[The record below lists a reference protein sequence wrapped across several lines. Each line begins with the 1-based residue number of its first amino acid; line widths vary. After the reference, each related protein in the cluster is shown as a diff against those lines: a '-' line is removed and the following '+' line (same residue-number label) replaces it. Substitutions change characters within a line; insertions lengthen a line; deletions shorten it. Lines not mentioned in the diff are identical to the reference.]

1 MRKNSD
7 LCTYK
12 RLFALYLQ
20 TRAQTLNNT
29 TMYITKENRKKF
41 LAKHNFEALVAN
53 IAKRKDERIKEI
65 LEDKR
70 SQLSTLKAAYDK
82 ARKDYQACI
91 ADIVL
96 KDSYISDERGRVV
109 KKAVLAI
116 CAEIKRGWN
125 DTKGF
130 IFWFNANNK
139 DGFESLIDTPARLY
153 SVADSLLEE
162 YTSAKLGKKK
172 NTKYV
177 SDDDIIKAYSY
188 KVSLVISVPAARNRK
203 IRNFTKLLPTLGSDV
218 VNRFIRLYLK
228 DCF

>member
-1 MRKNSD
+1 
-7 LCTYK
+7 
-12 RLFALYLQ
+12 
-20 TRAQTLNNT
+20 
-29 TMYITKENRKKF
+29 MYITKENRKKF
-41 LAKHNFEALVAN
+41 LAKHNFETLVAN

-65 LEDKR
+65 LEDK
-70 SQLSTLKAAYDK
+70 SSKLSTLKAAYDK
-82 ARKDYQACI
+82 ARKEYQACI

-116 CAEIKRGWN
+116 CAEIRRGWN

-130 IFWFNANNK
+130 IFWFNTNNK
-139 DGFESLIDTPARLY
+139 DGFKSLIDTPARLY

-162 YTSAKLGKKK
+162 YTLAKLGKKK
-172 NTKYV
+172 GARYTEV
-177 SDDDIIKAYSY
+177 SNEDIIKAYSY

-203 IRNFTKLLPTLGSDV
+203 VRNFTKLLPTLETGV

>member
-1 MRKNSD
+1 
-7 LCTYK
+7 
-12 RLFALYLQ
+12 
-20 TRAQTLNNT
+20 
-29 TMYITKENRKKF
+29 MYITKENRKKF

-53 IAKRKDERIKEI
+53 IAKRKDERIREI
-65 LEDKR
+65 LEDKS
-70 SQLSTLKAAYDK
+70 SQLSTLKSAYDK

-116 CAEIKRGWN
+116 CAEIRRGWN

-130 IFWFNANNK
+130 IFWFNTNNK
-139 DGFESLIDTPARLY
+139 DGFKSLIDTPARLY

-162 YTSAKLGKKK
+162 YTLAKLGKKK
-172 NTKYV
+172 GTRYTEV
-177 SDDDIIKAYSY
+177 SNEDIIKAYSY

-203 IRNFTKLLPTLGSDV
+203 VRNFTKLLPTLETGV

>member
-1 MRKNSD
+1 
-7 LCTYK
+7 
-12 RLFALYLQ
+12 
-20 TRAQTLNNT
+20 
-29 TMYITKENRKKF
+29 MYITKENRKKF

-65 LEDKR
+65 LEDKS
-70 SQLSTLKAAYDK
+70 SQLSVLKAAYDK

-91 ADIVL
+91 SDIVL

-116 CAEIKRGWN
+116 CAEIKRGWK

-130 IFWFNANNK
+130 IFWFNTNNK
-139 DGFESLIDTPARLY
+139 DGFKSLIDTPARLY

-162 YTSAKLGKKK
+162 YTLAKLGKKK
-172 NTKYV
+172 GARYTEV
-177 SDDDIIKAYSY
+177 SNEDIIKAYSY
-188 KVSLVISVPAARNRK
+188 KVSLVISIPAARNRK
-203 IRNFTKLLPTLGSDV
+203 IRNFTKLLPTLETGV

>member
-1 MRKNSD
+1 
-7 LCTYK
+7 
-12 RLFALYLQ
+12 
-20 TRAQTLNNT
+20 
-29 TMYITKENRKKF
+29 MYITKENRKNF
-41 LAKHNFEALVAN
+41 LAKHNFDTLVSN

-65 LEDKR
+65 LEDKK
-70 SQLSTLKAAYDK
+70 SELSTLKSSYDK
-82 ARKDYQACI
+82 ARKEYQACV

-96 KDSYISDERGRVV
+96 KDKYISDERGRIV

-116 CAEIKRGWN
+116 CKETKRGWT

-139 DGFESLIDTPARLY
+139 DGFKSLIDTPARLY

-162 YTSAKLGKKK
+162 YTTTKLGKKK

-177 SDDDIIKAYSY
+177 DNDQIIKAYSY
-188 KVSLVISVPAARNRK
+188 KVSLVVSVPAARNRK
-203 IRNFTKLLPTLGSDV
+203 IRNFTKLLPTLSSDV
-218 VNRFIRLYLK
+218 INRFIKLYLK

>member
-1 MRKNSD
+1 
-7 LCTYK
+7 
-12 RLFALYLQ
+12 
-20 TRAQTLNNT
+20 
-29 TMYITKENRKKF
+29 MYITKENRKNF
-41 LAKHNFEALVAN
+41 LARHNFDTLVAN

-65 LEDKR
+65 LEDK
-70 SQLSTLKAAYDK
+70 SPQLSTLRAAYDK
-82 ARKDYQACI
+82 ARKDYQTCI

-96 KDSYISDERGRVV
+96 KDNYISDERGRVV

-116 CAEIKRGWN
+116 CAETRRRWN

-139 DGFESLIDTPARLY
+139 DGFKSLIDTPARLY

-162 YTSAKLGKKK
+162 YTTAKLGKKK

-177 SDDDIIKAYSY
+177 DNEQIIKAFSY
-188 KVSLVISVPAARNRK
+188 KVSLVISIPAARNRK
-203 IRNFTKLLPTLGSDV
+203 IRNFTKLLPTLSSGI